1 MNDKQLKQNLL
12 RELAEISV
20 PQDHDPWQAMQA
32 RIQKDSLRETP
43 VELPYRS
50 SKIKRFKLVPA
61 VFMLLIIVTVFF
73 LFASPQ
79 GKTLAQGILRFFVPT
94 QTVEESSQP
103 SPTPL
108 PVVEISLPANASV
121 TVNTNPSLENTQA
134 KVNYPL
140 MQLSF
145 LPQGYYLES
154 ATVDQER
161 ATLCYKNDKT
171 GISLWLEQLPL
182 HGTPPEPIDVG
193 TTAVIKTAQVGDD
206 YAEFVQGS
214 FYGEEGDWNSSS
226 GASFLRWQHDDILYT
241 LSAVATPTS
250 NPVSEAALLAMAQS
264 LTNDLSVKQP
274 VDPSHL
280 SNLADAEKL
289 AGFKLILP
297 QAMPSGYQFDF
308 ATVEE
313 NTGFVCLQYAYNGAA
328 YPSLFIRESTTSPLT
343 ELQAGQNNSLER
355 LNVEIAGN
363 EHEAEYVTG
372 FRSPPNACSTQNDI
386 FRASQALLWEA
397 KGIRLEL
404 YATFSSPE
412 GGPGLSEEQ
421 MISLAGSISD
431 TLSADQMLADTNS
444 YNSLSDAELA
454 SGHHIHVPSKL
465 PLGSTFNSIHL
476 LGVSSM
482 TLFINTQFGAPNL
495 RLYQCPVQN
504 AADTPCQLLTEEI
517 PDGVKIPVQVGN
529 VNAIYAEG
537 ALGKEASEANSSWH
551 QVDVSQTQ
559 RLYWQTGDWIYL
571 LVSTGEG
578 IDRSAMIEIANS
590 ISER

>member
-20 PQDHDPWQAMQA
+20 PQDHNPWQAMQA

-43 VELPYRS
+43 VELPDRS

-61 VFMLLIIVTVFF
+61 VFMLLIVVTVFF

-108 PVVEISLPANASV
+108 PVVEVSLPANAST
-121 TVNTNPSLENTQA
+121 TVNTKPSLENTQA

-161 ATLCYKNDKT
+161 ATLFYKNDKT

-182 HGTPPEPIDVG
+182 HGTTPEPVDVG
-193 TTAVIKTAQVGDD
+193 AAAVIKIAQVGDD

-264 LTNDLSVKQP
+264 LTNDLSFKQP

-280 SNLADAEKL
+280 SNLTDAEKL

-372 FRSPPNACSTQNDI
+372 FRSPQNACSTQNDI

-421 MISLAGSISD
+421 MISLARSISD

-454 SGHHIHVPSKL
+454 SGHRIQVPSKL
-465 PLGSTFNSIHL
+465 PLGSTFNSIHFF
-476 LGVSSM
+476 GVSSM

-517 PDGVKIPVQVGN
+517 PDEVKIPVQVGN

>member
-182 HGTPPEPIDVG
+182 HAVHESEWEWETPG
-193 TTAVIKTAQVGDD
+193 AGDP
-206 YAEFVQGS
+206 
-214 FYGEEGDWNSSS
+214 
-226 GASFLRWQHDDILYT
+226 LP
-241 LSAVATPTS
+241 ATP
-250 NPVSEAALLAMAQS
+250 
-264 LTNDLSVKQP
+264 
-274 VDPSHL
+274 
-280 SNLADAEKL
+280 
-289 AGFKLILP
+289 
-297 QAMPSGYQFDF
+297 
-308 ATVEE
+308 
-313 NTGFVCLQYAYNGAA
+313 
-328 YPSLFIRESTTSPLT
+328 
-343 ELQAGQNNSLER
+343 
-355 LNVEIAGN
+355 
-363 EHEAEYVTG
+363 
-372 FRSPPNACSTQNDI
+372 
-386 FRASQALLWEA
+386 
-397 KGIRLEL
+397 
-404 YATFSSPE
+404 
-412 GGPGLSEEQ
+412 
-421 MISLAGSISD
+421 
-431 TLSADQMLADTNS
+431 DQ
-444 YNSLSDAELA
+444 
-454 SGHHIHVPSKL
+454 
-465 PLGSTFNSIHL
+465 
-476 LGVSSM
+476 
-482 TLFINTQFGAPNL
+482 
-495 RLYQCPVQN
+495 
-504 AADTPCQLLTEEI
+504 
-517 PDGVKIPVQVGN
+517 
-529 VNAIYAEG
+529 
-537 ALGKEASEANSSWH
+537 
-551 QVDVSQTQ
+551 
-559 RLYWQTGDWIYL
+559 
-571 LVSTGEG
+571 
-578 IDRSAMIEIANS
+578 
-590 ISER
+590 